1 MIQAERVDDVIDFH
15 RFILNTLL
23 CLLSRCIGP
32 SICNPISVWLVLSR
46 GWFVLTDFDGT
57 KRDHGTIDFIDDI
70 IDFLQI
76 VGVRDDLIT
85 GENILHRSAEL
96 VFESP
101 TFYTDEDGFSLG
113 DEKRGRF
120 A

>member
-1 MIQAERVDDVIDFH
+1 VVGSVSRVV
-15 RFILNTLL
+15 
-23 CLLSRCIGP
+23 
-32 SICNPISVWLVLSR
+32 
-46 GWFVLTDFDGT
+46 VLTDFDGT

-76 VGVRDDLIT
+76 VRVRDDLIT

-101 TFYTDEDGFSLG
+101 TFCTDEDGFSLG

>member
-1 MIQAERVDDVIDFH
+1 LIQAERVDDVVDFH
-15 RFILNTLL
+15 GFILNTLL
-23 CLLSRCIGP
+23 CLLSRCIGS
-32 SICNPISVWLVLSR
+32 SICNPISVWLVLFR

-76 VGVRDDLIT
+76 VGVRDDLVT
-85 GENILHRSAEL
+85 GDNILHRSAEL

-101 TFYTDEDGFSLG
+101 TFCTS
-113 DEKRGRF
+113 R
-120 A
+120 